1 MEEEYVKTNFVKEGM
16 IVDLAIHDESR
27 EGNQNIH
34 AYIMT
39 IVKPINEDGT
49 YKTYKSTEEIKAMN
63 NEEIQIIYS
72 NMKNYLSDK
81 RTHINY

>member
-1 MEEEYVKTNFVKEGM
+1 MNKRQEL
-16 IVDLAIHDESR
+16 IDEL
-27 EGNQNIH
+27 IK
-34 AYIMT
+34 A
-39 IVKPINEDGT
+39 NEDGT
-49 YKTYKSTEEIKAMN
+49 YKTYKSTEEIKAIN

>member
-1 MEEEYVKTNFVKEGM
+1 MNKRQEL
-16 IVDLAIHDESR
+16 IDEL
-27 EGNQNIH
+27 IK
-34 AYIMT
+34 AD
-39 IVKPINEDGT
+39 EDGT

-72 NMKNYLSDK
+72 NMRNYLSDK

>member
-1 MEEEYVKTNFVKEGM
+1 MNKRQEL
-16 IVDLAIHDESR
+16 IDEL
-27 EGNQNIH
+27 IK
-34 AYIMT
+34 A
-39 IVKPINEDGT
+39 NEDGT

-72 NMKNYLSDK
+72 KIKNYLSDK

>member
-1 MEEEYVKTNFVKEGM
+1 MNKRQEL
-16 IVDLAIHDESR
+16 IDEL
-27 EGNQNIH
+27 IK
-34 AYIMT
+34 A
-39 IVKPINEDGT
+39 NEDGT

-63 NEEIQIIYS
+63 DEEIQIIYS

>member
-1 MEEEYVKTNFVKEGM
+1 MNKRQEL
-16 IVDLAIHDESR
+16 IDEL
-27 EGNQNIH
+27 IK
-34 AYIMT
+34 A
-39 IVKPINEDGT
+39 NEDGT

-81 RTHINY
+81 RTHIDY

>member
-1 MEEEYVKTNFVKEGM
+1 MNKRQEL
-16 IVDLAIHDESR
+16 IDEL
-27 EGNQNIH
+27 IK
-34 AYIMT
+34 A
-39 IVKPINEDGT
+39 NEDGT
-49 YKTYKSTEEIKAMN
+49 YKTYKSTEETKAMN

>member
-1 MEEEYVKTNFVKEGM
+1 MNKRQEL
-16 IVDLAIHDESR
+16 IDELIKAD
-27 EGNQNIH
+27 Q
-34 AYIMT
+34 
-39 IVKPINEDGT
+39 DGT
-49 YKTYKSTEEIKAMN
+49 YKTYKNKEEIKAMN

>member
-1 MEEEYVKTNFVKEGM
+1 MNKRQEL
-16 IVDLAIHDESR
+16 IDELIKAD
-27 EGNQNIH
+27 Q
-34 AYIMT
+34 
-39 IVKPINEDGT
+39 DGT
-49 YKTYKSTEEIKAMN
+49 YKTYKSTEEIKSMN

>member
-1 MEEEYVKTNFVKEGM
+1 MNKRQEL
-16 IVDLAIHDESR
+16 IDEL
-27 EGNQNIH
+27 IK
-34 AYIMT
+34 A
-39 IVKPINEDGT
+39 NEDGT

-72 NMKNYLSDK
+72 NMKNYLSGK

>member
-1 MEEEYVKTNFVKEGM
+1 MNKRKEL
-16 IVDLAIHDESR
+16 IDELIKA
-27 EGNQNIH
+27 E
-34 AYIMT
+34 
-39 IVKPINEDGT
+39 EDGT

>member
-1 MEEEYVKTNFVKEGM
+1 MNKRQE
-16 IVDLAIHDESR
+16 LLDELIKAD
-27 EGNQNIH
+27 Q
-34 AYIMT
+34 
-39 IVKPINEDGT
+39 DGT

-81 RTHINY
+81 RTHTNY

>member
-1 MEEEYVKTNFVKEGM
+1 MNKRQEL
-16 IVDLAIHDESR
+16 IDELIKAD
-27 EGNQNIH
+27 Q
-34 AYIMT
+34 
-39 IVKPINEDGT
+39 DGT

-63 NEEIQIIYS
+63 NEEIQIIYP

>member
-1 MEEEYVKTNFVKEGM
+1 MNKREKL
-16 IVDLAIHDESR
+16 IDEL
-27 EGNQNIH
+27 IK
-34 AYIMT
+34 A
-39 IVKPINEDGT
+39 NEDGT